1 MSSTRGYRSSLREE
15 QARRT
20 RRLIRQAARE
30 LYGRRGFV
38 ATTVADI
45 AERAGVSAAT
55 VYANYESKAGI
66 VLAMLEDMLEA
77 AGIPQGLGELFAE
90 PDAGRQLRMWV
101 DAHCALFEGGADIL
115 RAAMV
120 AAQAP
125 EVAALMERGDAS
137 RRQVIDQLVA
147 RWERE
152 GALRAGLP
160 AREAADR
167 MYLLSTVVSYLT
179 AVDRLGWSPERY
191 GRWLTDLLARE
202 ILGTVHGAG
211 GEAAR
216 IDRDYQG

>member
-30 LYGRRGFV
+30 LYGQRGFV

-66 VLAMLEDMLEA
+66 VLAMLEEMLEA

-90 PDAGRQLRMWV
+90 PNAGQQMRIWV

-115 RAAMV
+115 RAAMA

-137 RRQVIDQLVA
+137 RRHVIDRLVA
-147 RWERE
+147 RWGEA
-152 GALRAGLP
+152 GSLRAGLAP
-160 AREAADR
+160 LDAADR
-167 MYLLSTVVSYLT
+167 MYLLTSVVSYLT

-191 GRWLTDLLARE
+191 GEWLTGLLARE
-202 ILGTVHGAG
+202 ILGTALGAG

-216 IDRDYQG
+216 TGGDHHG